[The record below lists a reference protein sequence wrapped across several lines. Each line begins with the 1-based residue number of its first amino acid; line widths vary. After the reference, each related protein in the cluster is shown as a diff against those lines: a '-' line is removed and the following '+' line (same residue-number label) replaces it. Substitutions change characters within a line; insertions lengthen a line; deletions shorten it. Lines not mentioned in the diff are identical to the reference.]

1 MFPVASFLQ
10 LQAIVGYGLLPF
22 TLAGA
27 LGTFVLL
34 GVTSGLGAFRLARHC
49 EASIPVAR
57 VWFAI
62 VAAPTVATLG
72 LYAAGLISKVLAL
85 SVLIIGVLIQAMVKE
100 AGLRSREYDLAQL
113 GLRV

>member
-10 LQAIVGYGLLPF
+10 LQALVGWALLPF

-49 EASIPVAR
+49 EASAPVAR
-57 VWFAI
+57 VLFVI
-62 VAAPTVATLG
+62 VAAPTLGTLG
-72 LYAAGLISKVLAL
+72 LYAASWISKALAL
-85 SVLIIGVLIQAMVKE
+85 SVLIIGVLLQAMVKE
-100 AGLRSREYDLAQL
+100 AGLRRREYDLAQL